1 MTGAEHYKAAE
12 NLLQALEEAALKAK
26 EEGVPGLS
34 FETTAAILL
43 KGLVHATLADA
54 AANALYEP
62 DEGLPEP
69 SRTQWLR
76 AAN

>member
-1 MTGAEHYKAAE
+1 MTGAEHYKTAE
-12 NLLQALEEAALKAK
+12 NLLQALEEAAHVAQ
-26 EEGVPGLS
+26 EQGVPGLS
-34 FETTAAILL
+34 PETTMALL
-43 KGLVHATLADA
+43 AKAQVHATLADA

-69 SRTQWLR
+69 SRTQWMR

>member
-1 MTGAEHYKAAE
+1 MTGAEHYRAAE
-12 NLLQALEEAALKAK
+12 KLLEALDEAALKARENE
-26 EEGVPGLS
+26 EEGLRPDTVM
-34 FETTAAILL
+34 AILA
-43 KGLVHATLADA
+43 KAQVHATLADA

>member
-12 NLLQALEEAALKAK
+12 NLLAALEEPSEKAR
-26 EEGVPGLS
+26 ENGSGGL
-34 FETTAAILL
+34 EPATVMAILA
-43 KGLVHATLADA
+43 KAQVHATLADA

-62 DEGLPEP
+62 EDGLPEP